1 MNFLRFTIL
10 YNTTRITILPGLLV
24 ISVTPIIPPMIA
36 TEKLDED
43 VPTMNMIIIVYNT
56 HTHTECMYYQML

>member
-1 MNFLRFTIL
+1 MR
-10 YNTTRITILPGLLV
+10 V

-43 VPTMNMIIIVYNT
+43 VPTMNMIIVA
-56 HTHTECMYYQML
+56 HTHWV